1 MRRAVKLCRCA
12 VSQAFADS
20 GVQGCERRFATGFS
34 RIAEPE
40 KGKTR
45 FSGYTAGGFV
55 INNVQVPGSV
65 IAQSDMYLM
74 WRPRTMAEVTPESL
88 VFLELITPTPEVLVL
103 GCGATAQPLPAPVA
117 AYLASR
123 GMKVEVLDS
132 RNATGYFN
140 ILNEEGRVV
149 VGALLAADPSLPLLE
164 DLPEK
169 KDPIYDRAWLKN

>member
-1 MRRAVKLCRCA
+1 
-12 VSQAFADS
+12 
-20 GVQGCERRFATGFS
+20 
-34 RIAEPE
+34 
-40 KGKTR
+40 
-45 FSGYTAGGFV
+45 
-55 INNVQVPGSV
+55 
-65 IAQSDMYLM
+65 MYLM

-88 VFLELITPTPEVLVL
+88 VFLELITPTPE
-103 GCGATAQPLPAPVA
+103 PLPAPVA

>member
-1 MRRAVKLCRCA
+1 
-12 VSQAFADS
+12 S
-20 GVQGCERRFATGFS
+20 GVQGCERRHVPRVNLPSAAASHPHVRSFRCCTGLQQAF
-34 RIAEPE
+34 PE
-40 KGKTR
+40 LLSLRKARRGL
-45 FSGYTAGGFV
+45 
-55 INNVQVPGSV
+55 VPGSV